1 MQVIGRDRVIMRW
14 LPHRG
19 GALDYADFRA
29 AHPTSPFPVLVAIG
43 ADPATTLA
51 AVAPVPDSL
60 SEYEF
65 AGLPRGEPTRVW
77 HSERT
82 GLDAPAGAE
91 IPIESVTPT
100 GDTAPEGPFGDPP
113 SSPPAAHPFPA
124 PALPP

>member
-1 MQVIGRDRVIMRW
+1 MQVVGRDRVIMRW

-65 AGLPRGEPTRVW
+65 AGLLRGERPRVW

-82 GLDAPAGAE
+82 GLSSEERRVGNACVSPGR
-91 IPIESVTPT
+91 SR
-100 GDTAPEGPFGDPP
+100 GPPG
-113 SSPPAAHPFPA
+113 H
-124 PALPP
+124 

>member
-1 MQVIGRDRVIMRW
+1 MRW

-65 AGLPRGEPTRVW
+65 AGLLRGERTRVW

-91 IPIESVTPT
+91 ILIEGVSQIGRASCRERV
-100 GDTAPEGPFGDPP
+100 GQYG
-113 SSPPAAHPFPA
+113 
-124 PALPP
+124 